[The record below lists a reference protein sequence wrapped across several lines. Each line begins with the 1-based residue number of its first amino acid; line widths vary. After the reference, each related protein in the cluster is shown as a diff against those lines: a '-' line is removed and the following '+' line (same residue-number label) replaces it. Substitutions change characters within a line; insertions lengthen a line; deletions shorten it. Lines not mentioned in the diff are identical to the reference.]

1 MQRSWIECQ
10 RQSETESAIFTA
22 MFLNRGL
29 VRLSLVGHDVG
40 LRVANVITC
49 SSRSNLHYP
58 CPIPTSIS
66 ISVTFSRNRRNTRL
80 CIMSVG
86 YSDNIVGRFSL
97 TTIVVANNIC
107 VVLRNVRLTRR
118 KEVIIQ
124 LIFNIDVKG
133 ANKFWVH
140 CCFVYFKHL
149 NWNL

>member
-1 MQRSWIECQ
+1 MVARRQEKLLTTSLSHYLQRSWIECQ
-10 RQSETESAIFTA
+10 RPSETESAIFTA

-58 CPIPTSIS
+58 CLIPTIS
-66 ISVTFSRNRRNTRL
+66 ISVTISRNRRNTRL

-97 TTIVVANNIC
+97 TTIVGKP
-107 VVLRNVRLTRR
+107 VVILRNV
-118 KEVIIQ
+118 
-124 LIFNIDVKG
+124 
-133 ANKFWVH
+133 
-140 CCFVYFKHL
+140 
-149 NWNL
+149 